1 MVIEQGK
8 EVAHK
13 SIKYITYKDLQK
25 VVGQVASAATELGIA
40 PEVEDVPGLKM
51 KFLGVYSKNR
61 AEWMYVDLACI
72 MYGFVLVPM

>member
-1 MVIEQGK
+1 MVKK
-8 EVAHK
+8 E
-13 SIKYITYKDLQK
+13 IKYLTYKDIQQK
-25 VVGQVASAATELGIA
+25 IGQLASAATQLNIA

-61 AEWMYVDLACI
+61 AEWMLVDLACI